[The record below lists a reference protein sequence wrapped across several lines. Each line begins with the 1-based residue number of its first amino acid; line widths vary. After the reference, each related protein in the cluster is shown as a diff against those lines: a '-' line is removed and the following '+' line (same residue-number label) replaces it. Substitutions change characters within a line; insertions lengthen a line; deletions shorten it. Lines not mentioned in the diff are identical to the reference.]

1 MREETWTIAPKPKRL
16 GAWIIDGGIVFL
28 LWYFLTEGDL
38 RQVNDLLAVLD
49 PVQEG
54 ALDAF
59 AQALFQM
66 GTKFLLKWLFCQTLY
81 YCLAPALL
89 GRGKTVGKLL
99 FRLSLVDR
107 GTGQELSPSRL
118 VLREFAGRSLVET
131 LLVLPGLVSLGM
143 VLLSS
148 EGRSLRDRIAAAVV
162 IEDGSH
168 WYES

>member
-1 MREETWTIAPKPKRL
+1 MMEESLVIAPRPKRL

-49 PVQEG
+49 PVRDG
-54 ALDAF
+54 SLDTF
-59 AQALFQM
+59 VQALFQM

-81 YCLAPALL
+81 YCLVPALL

-99 FRLSLVDR
+99 FRLSLVDQE
-107 GTGQELSPSRL
+107 TGQELSPSRL
-118 VLREFAGRSLVET
+118 VLREFVGRSLVEM
-131 LLVLPGLVSLGM
+131 LLVLPGIVSLGM

-148 EGRSLRDRIAAAVV
+148 EGRSLRDRIAASVV

-168 WYES
+168 WYET